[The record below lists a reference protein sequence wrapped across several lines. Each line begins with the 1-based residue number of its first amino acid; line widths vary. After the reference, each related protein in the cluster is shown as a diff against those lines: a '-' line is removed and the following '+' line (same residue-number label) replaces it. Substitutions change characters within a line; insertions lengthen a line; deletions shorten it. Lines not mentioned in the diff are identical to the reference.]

1 MKIQYVDSNLQL
13 HPMQLYVLSPFAY
26 LLLKPGILVISML
39 YYSRRK
45 LSLLSLETLRI
56 CS

>member
-13 HPMQLYVLSPFAY
+13 HPMQLYLLSPFAY
-26 LLLKPGILVISML
+26 LLLKPGVLVISML